1 MINAPINMMK
11 PKRDPP
17 RVDHHLLSRQGAEK
31 KAKAEEGEVAA
42 PLALRAVVIQPVG
55 EQSTVE
61 ELVDPLK
68 GLDRGVL
75 LIRSVGNTLVSEATR
90 ELKEV
95 LVRGTSRVNAILGD
109 VLRNTQDPVSFISM
123 KVTALKGINAIMPMF
138 KSPKSREGTSL
149 RGNTLLIRNKLPI
162 LVLNRVVNV
171 VTRHIKERVEKGMWL
186 LCFLPMLTS

>member
-11 PKRDPP
+11 PKRDPL

-31 KAKAEEGEVAA
+31 KVKAEEGEVAA
-42 PLALRAVVIQPVG
+42 PLALRAVVILPVG
-55 EQSTVE
+55 KQSTVE

-68 GLDRGVL
+68 GQDQGAL
-75 LIRSVGNTLVSEATR
+75 LIGSVGNTLVSEATR

-109 VLRNTQDPVSFISM
+109 VLGNTRDPVSFISM
-123 KVTALKGINAIMPMF
+123 KVTAPKGINAIMPMF

-162 LVLNRVVNV
+162 LALNRVVNV
-171 VTRHIKERVEKGMWL
+171 VTRHMVKERVEKGM
-186 LCFLPMLTS
+186 